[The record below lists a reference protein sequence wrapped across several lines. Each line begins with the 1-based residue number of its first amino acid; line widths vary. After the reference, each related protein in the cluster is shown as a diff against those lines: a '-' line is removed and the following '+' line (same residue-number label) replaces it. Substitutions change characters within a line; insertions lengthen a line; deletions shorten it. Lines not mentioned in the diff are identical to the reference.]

1 MWECES
7 VPVSVTEFRRKQKQ
21 SKSNIREH
29 VTKMQSFV
37 LKERN
42 IMPILL
48 NI

>member
-1 MWECES
+1 MS

-29 VTKMQSFV
+29 VTKMHSFV

-42 IMPILL
+42 IMLILS
-48 NI
+48 NT